1 MRIPDNYDLFCKHQ
15 DEQDNCLKRLPV
27 CCECGEPIQ
36 DDFLYCIDD
45 ELFCKECME
54 DNFEKSVE
62 DYMKE

>member
-15 DEQDNCLKRLPV
+15 DEQDNWLKRLPV
-27 CCECGEPIQ
+27 CCKCEHPIQ
-36 DDFLYCIDD
+36 DDFLFDIDD
-45 ELFCKECME
+45 ELYCRECME